1 MKAAIFK
8 TIGQPLAIEDIPEPA
23 PGAGEVLVRVLAAP
37 VLAYA
42 QEVFTGQR
50 HYPLLLPLAPGCGAV
65 GFVEKVGPDATRL
78 KPGQLVFCD
87 PTVRSR
93 DDAISPDIM
102 LQGWTAPGEGA
113 KKLQAYFR
121 NGSFAEK
128 MLLPLENAFSL
139 EHVRSIDPAK
149 LTWLNTLLVPYGG
162 LLAASLQPGQVVM
175 VNGATG
181 HFGSA
186 AVAVAVAMGA
196 ARVVAPGRNEQ
207 ALKALVRQFGSRV
220 RPVLLSEDEAT
231 SSNRFR
237 GATEGSSITYS
248 AYSLSEDEAINRER
262 FMEAAEGPIDCLLDL
277 LGPIHDAAPTRRGIM
292 SVRPGGT
299 VVLMGGVQATL
310 DIPYNYVMR
319 NNLIIRGQWMCPR
332 HAPSL
337 LVELISSGLLNLE
350 LFSVRTFPLEQVNQA
365 VQYAH
370 DHGGAFHLTVL
381 TPASI

>member
-8 TIGQPLAIEDIPEPA
+8 AIGQPLTIEDIPEPV

-65 GFVEKVGPDATRL
+65 GIVEKTGPDATRL

-93 DDAISPDIM
+93 DDALSPDIM
-102 LQGWTAPGEGA
+102 LQGWVARGDGPQ
-113 KKLQAYFR
+113 KLQAHFR

-128 MLLPLENAFSL
+128 MLVPLENAFSL
-139 EHVRSIDPAK
+139 EPLRSVDPAK
-149 LTWLNTLLVPYGG
+149 LTWLNTLLVSYGG
-162 LLAASLQPGQVVM
+162 LLAAGLQPGQVIM

-186 AVAVAVAMGA
+186 AVAIAVAMGA
-196 ARVVAPGRNEQ
+196 ARVIAPGRNEQ
-207 ALKALVRQFGSRV
+207 ALSALVRQFGSRV
-220 RPVLLSEDEAT
+220 RPVLLSEDET
-231 SSNRFR
+231 TNSKRFVE
-237 GATEGSSITYS
+237 ATEGSFTTYS
-248 AYSLSEDEAINRER
+248 AYSLPENEAINSKR

-292 SVRPGGT
+292 AVRPGGT
-299 VVLMGGVQATL
+299 AVLMGGVQSTL
-310 DIPYNYVMR
+310 DIPYNYVML
-319 NNLIIRGQWMCPR
+319 NNLVIRGQYMYPR

-350 LFSVRTFPLEQVNQA
+350 PFSVSTFPLEQVNQA

-370 DHGGAFHLTVL
+370 DRGGAFQLTVL
-381 TPASI
+381 KPSSL

>member
-1 MKAAIFK
+1 MKAAILK
-8 TIGQPLAIEDIPEPA
+8 TFGQPLTIEDIPEPV
-23 PGAGEVLVRVLAAP
+23 PGAGEVLVRVLATP

-65 GFVEKVGPDATRL
+65 GLVEKIGPDATRL

-102 LQGWTAPGEGA
+102 LQGWTATGEGPQ
-113 KKLQAYFR
+113 KLQAHFR

-128 MLLPLENAFSL
+128 MLMPLENAFSL
-139 EHVRSIDPAK
+139 EHVRSVDPAK

-162 LLAASLQPGQVVM
+162 LLAAGLQPGQVLM

-207 ALKALVRQFGSRV
+207 ALNALVRQFGSRV
-220 RPVLLSEDEAT
+220 HPVLLSEEKAIT
-231 SSNRFR
+231 SNRFR
-237 GATEGSSITYS
+237 EATEDSSITYS
-248 AYSLSEDEAINRER
+248 AYSLSEEEAMNRKR

-292 SVRPGGT
+292 AVRSGGT
-299 VVLMGGVQATL
+299 AVLMGGVQAAL

-319 NNLIIRGQWMCPR
+319 NNLVIRGQWMCPR

-337 LVELISSGLLNLE
+337 LVELLSSGLLNLE
-350 LFSVRTFPLEQVNQA
+350 SFSVHTFPLEQVNQA

-370 DHGGAFHLTVL
+370 DHGGAFQLTVL
-381 TPASI
+381 KPSSM